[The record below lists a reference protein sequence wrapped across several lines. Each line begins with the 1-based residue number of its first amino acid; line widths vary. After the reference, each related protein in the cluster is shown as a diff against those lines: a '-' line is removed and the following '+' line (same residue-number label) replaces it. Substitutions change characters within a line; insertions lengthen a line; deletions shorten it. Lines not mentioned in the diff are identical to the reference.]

1 MEGGQS
7 GSGQAFSSR
16 EIVDKVPGNGT
27 IPQPAEAGGE
37 AGKGG
42 FQVIPDLTVE
52 GRAFADEIATMADEQ
67 LQRGPR
73 FVAGRFLQGAAGD
86 GGAMDGI
93 QIGIIGFVAGIDG
106 LAILFGDEGV
116 EDAGL
121 EAGGGKG
128 ALNDAMIPASAFDGD
143 EAVAELVLSEGQANL
158 SNGGVEVG
166 TRVGDGGR
174 WDQDATIKVSEQ
186 ELGAD
191 LGAGKADD
199 AEVFGTD
206 LRHAGMEDTAR

>member
-1 MEGGQS
+1 MQRVTQGCQS
-7 GSGQAFSSR
+7 SSAQAFSSR

-42 FQVIPDLTVE
+42 FQVLPDLTVE
-52 GRAFADEIATMADEQ
+52 RRAFADEIAAMADEQ

-128 ALNDAMIPASAFDGD
+128 ALNDAMIPARAFDGD
-143 EAVAELVLSEGQANL
+143 EAAASLLVGEGGAKLSD
-158 SNGGVEVG
+158 
-166 TRVGDGGR
+166 R
-174 WDQDATIKVSEQ
+174 
-186 ELGAD
+186 D
-191 LGAGKADD
+191 LERG
-199 AEVFGTD
+199 
-206 LRHAGMEDTAR
+206 